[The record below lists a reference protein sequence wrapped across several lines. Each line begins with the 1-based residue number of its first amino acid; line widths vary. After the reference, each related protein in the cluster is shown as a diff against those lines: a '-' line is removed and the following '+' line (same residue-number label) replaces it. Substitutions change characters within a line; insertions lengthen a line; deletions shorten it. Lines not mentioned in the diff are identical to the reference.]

1 MITVIA
7 PHARPAFAQNLLD
20 AYRRQRE
27 HVECRLVVVENGAA
41 LGQFPATPR
50 GEAVTILQSAP
61 HQADAMNVALSWL
74 RKNGGGAWARF
85 DDDDYY
91 GPGYLR
97 DVEATLLRT
106 GADVVGKPWS
116 FVMFDD
122 GLWRF
127 SLSRNEQW
135 ADGFDFTGGTL
146 AACSADVIDFARRLD
161 DDLQFCRDMRERG
174 AKLWSGSRW
183 HYCYDR
189 RTREERRV
197 WPARPVAARK
207 AFGGTSEYY
216 GLVPIEAVDQEVPV
230 PCMLF
235 EEPTMQAVGRELTG
249 DTSWE

>member
-1 MITVIA
+1 MITVVA
-7 PHARPAFAQNLLD
+7 PHARPAFAQNLLE

-27 HVECRLVVVENGAA
+27 NVECRLVVVENGAA
-41 LGQFPATPR
+41 LGQFPETAR
-50 GEAVTILQSAP
+50 GERVTVLQSEP
-61 HQADAMNVALSWL
+61 HQADAMNVALAWL

-91 GPGYLR
+91 GSGYLR

-127 SLSRNEQW
+127 SLGRNEQW
-135 ADGFDFTGGTL
+135 ADGFGFTGGTL
-146 AACSADVIDFARRLD
+146 AAPSADVVDFARRLD

-174 AKLWSGSRW
+174 ARLWSGCRW

-189 RTREERRV
+189 RTRADRRV
-197 WPARPVAARK
+197 WPAQPVAARK
-207 AFGGTSEYY
+207 SFGGAAEYY
-216 GLVPIEAVDQEVPV
+216 GTVAIGAVDQAELAPERLVD
-230 PCMLF
+230 
-235 EEPTMQAVGRELTG
+235 EPTMQAVGVELRG
-249 DTSWE
+249 EQWA